1 MLATKPRPLD
11 AATRARI
18 LASPVAV
25 PAGFPSP
32 AQDYYDGPIDLTAQ
46 LIDDELTTFIVRVS
60 GDSMTDAG
68 ISDGDELLVDTS
80 KEPQPGDVVIAK
92 LDGEFTVKRLDVTA
106 RGVILRAESAGHP
119 DIAVAELSELEVFG
133 VATYCIHHLRRR
145 RRR

>member
-1 MLATKPRPLD
+1 MLATRPRPVD
-11 AATRARI
+11 AATRAML
-18 LASPVAV
+18 LAAPVAI

-68 ISDGDELLVDTS
+68 ICDGDELLVDTS

-92 LDGEFTVKRLDVTA
+92 LDGEFTVKRLDVT
-106 RGVILRAESAGHP
+106 RHGVILRAESAGHP
-119 DIAVAELSELEVFG
+119 DITVPELSDLEVFG

-145 RRR
+145 RR